1 MIKLKHTLR
10 NEETF
15 TEIKTFDIVII
26 NEWNNQNFFY
36 VPYLFLNKFKVS

>member
-26 NEWNNQNFFY
+26 NEWNNQD
-36 VPYLFLNKFKVS
+36 FLCTSYCF

>member
-15 TEIKTFDIVII
+15 TEIKTFDIVI
-26 NEWNNQNFFY
+26 
-36 VPYLFLNKFKVS
+36 L